1 MILPHRIMDNV
12 KSHLIYTL
20 ALIIIVIVGL
30 PMFQTLFYVL
40 WDGNVILSAIVVFLA
55 IGFFYALP
63 EKIHLDR
70 DGEQMRQFRRDT
82 PDGTYDMKKD
92 AIAFLKSPEF
102 FSDCIAILCLV
113 IAAILIIVAMIM
125 LRIIAPPVMVVIM
138 ENPAILLVIPPAA
151 VILSLTYGL
160 FHLIFTVQVHR
171 DWDETRLHLENEK
184 KMEYTDKKK

>member
-12 KSHLIYTL
+12 KSHLIYTVAL
-20 ALIIIVIVGL
+20 LIIIIVGL
-30 PMFQTLFYVL
+30 PMFQTLFFVL
-40 WDGNVILSAIVVFLA
+40 WDGNVILSSIVVFLA

-63 EKIHLDR
+63 EKVHLDR
-70 DGEQMRQFRRDT
+70 DGEKMRQFRRDV

-102 FSDCIAILCLV
+102 ISDCIAILCLV
-113 IAAILIIVAMIM
+113 IAAIVILAAMIM
-125 LRIIAPPVMVVIM
+125 FRIIT
-138 ENPAILLVIPPAA
+138 PPALIF
-151 VILSLTYGL
+151 ILEKPALLLLIIPASIILALTYGL

-184 KMEYTDKKK
+184 KMEFTYKK

>member
-12 KSHLIYTL
+12 KSHLIYTVAL
-20 ALIIIVIVGL
+20 LIIIIVGL
-30 PMFQTLFYVL
+30 PMFQTLFFVL
-40 WDGNVILSAIVVFLA
+40 WDGNVILSSIVVFLA

-70 DGEQMRQFRRDT
+70 DGEQMRQFRRDV

-102 FSDCIAILCLV
+102 ISDCIAILCLV
-113 IAAILIIVAMIM
+113 IAAIVILAAMIM
-125 LRIIAPPVMVVIM
+125 FRIIT
-138 ENPAILLVIPPAA
+138 PPALIF
-151 VILSLTYGL
+151 ILEKPALLLLIIPASIILALTYGL

-184 KMEYTDKKK
+184 KMEFTYKK

>member
-12 KSHLIYTL
+12 KSHLIYTVAL
-20 ALIIIVIVGL
+20 LIIIIVGL
-30 PMFQTLFYVL
+30 PMFQTLFFVL
-40 WDGNVILSAIVVFLA
+40 WDGNVILSSIVIFLA

-70 DGEQMRQFRRDT
+70 DGEQMRQFRRDV

-102 FSDCIAILCLV
+102 ISDCIAILCLV
-113 IAAILIIVAMIM
+113 IAAIVILAAMIM
-125 LRIIAPPVMVVIM
+125 FRIIT
-138 ENPAILLVIPPAA
+138 PPALIF
-151 VILSLTYGL
+151 ILEKPALLLLIIPASIILALTYGL

-184 KMEYTDKKK
+184 KMEFTYKK

>member
-12 KSHLIYTL
+12 KSHLMYTL

-40 WDGNVILSAIVVFLA
+40 WDGNVILSSIVVFLA

-70 DGEQMRQFRRDT
+70 DGEQMRQFRREV

-102 FSDCIAILCLV
+102 CSDCVAILCLV
-113 IAAILIIVAMIM
+113 VAAIAILAAMIM
-125 LRIIAPPVMVVIM
+125 FRIITPPALIFIL
-138 ENPAILLVIPPAA
+138 EKPALLLLIVPAA

-160 FHLIFTVQVHR
+160 FHVIFTVQVHR

-184 KMEYTDKKK
+184 KMEFTYKK

>member
-1 MILPHRIMDNV
+1 MILPHRILDNV
-12 KSHLIYTL
+12 KSHLIYTV
-20 ALIIIVIVGL
+20 ALLIIVIVGL
-30 PMFQTLFYVL
+30 PMFQTLFFVL
-40 WDGNVILSAIVVFLA
+40 WDGNVILSTIVIFLA

-70 DGEQMRQFRRDT
+70 DGEQMRQFRRDV

-113 IAAILIIVAMIM
+113 IAAILILTAMIM
-125 LRIIAPPVMVVIM
+125 FRIITPPALVFIL
-138 ENPAILLVIPPAA
+138 EKPALLLLIPPAA

-160 FHLIFTVQVHR
+160 FHVIFTVQVHR

-184 KMEYTDKKK
+184 KMEFTYKK

>member
-12 KSHLIYTL
+12 KSHLIYTVAL
-20 ALIIIVIVGL
+20 LIIIIVGL
-30 PMFQTLFYVL
+30 PMFQTLFFVL
-40 WDGNVILSAIVVFLA
+40 WDGNVILSTIVIFLA

-70 DGEQMRQFRRDT
+70 DGEQMRQFRRDV

-113 IAAILIIVAMIM
+113 IAAIVILAAMIM
-125 LRIIAPPVMVVIM
+125 FRIIT
-138 ENPAILLVIPPAA
+138 PPALIF
-151 VILSLTYGL
+151 ILEKPALLLLIIPASIILALTYGL
-160 FHLIFTVQVHR
+160 FHVIFTVQVHR

-184 KMEYTDKKK
+184 KMEFTYKK

>member
-1 MILPHRIMDNV
+1 MILPHRIVDNV
-12 KSHLIYTL
+12 KSHLIYSIAL
-20 ALIIIVIVGL
+20 LIIIIVGL
-30 PMFQTLFYVL
+30 PMFQTLFFVL
-40 WDGNVILSAIVVFLA
+40 WDGNIFLSTLVVFLA

-63 EKIHLDR
+63 EKIRLDR

-92 AIAFLKSPEF
+92 AVAFLKSPEF

-113 IAAILIIVAMIM
+113 IAMIAIIVVMIM
-125 LRIIAPPVMVVIM
+125 MRIIMPPVLVVIM

-151 VILSLTYGL
+151 VILSMTYGL

-171 DWDETRLHLENEK
+171 DWDETRLHLANEK
-184 KMEYTDKKK
+184 KMEYTDKK

>member
-12 KSHLIYTL
+12 KSHLIYTVAL
-20 ALIIIVIVGL
+20 LIIISVGL
-30 PMFQTLFYVL
+30 PMFQTLFFVL
-40 WDGNVILSAIVVFLA
+40 WDGNVILSSIVVFLA

-63 EKIHLDR
+63 EKVHLDR
-70 DGEQMRQFRRDT
+70 DGEKMRQFRRDV

-102 FSDCIAILCLV
+102 ISDCIAILCLV
-113 IAAILIIVAMIM
+113 IAAIVILAAMIM
-125 LRIIAPPVMVVIM
+125 FRIIT
-138 ENPAILLVIPPAA
+138 PPALIF
-151 VILSLTYGL
+151 ILEKPALLLLIIPASIILALTYGL

-184 KMEYTDKKK
+184 KMEFTYKK

>member
-12 KSHLIYTL
+12 KSHLIYTVAL
-20 ALIIIVIVGL
+20 LIIIIVGL
-30 PMFQTLFYVL
+30 PMFQTLFFVL
-40 WDGNVILSAIVVFLA
+40 WDGNVILSSIVIFLA

-70 DGEQMRQFRRDT
+70 DGEQMRQFRRDV

-102 FSDCIAILCLV
+102 ISDCIAILCLV
-113 IAAILIIVAMIM
+113 IAAILILTAMIM
-125 LRIIAPPVMVVIM
+125 LRIITPPALVFILDK
-138 ENPAILLVIPPAA
+138 PALLLLIPPAA

-160 FHLIFTVQVHR
+160 FHVIFTVQVHR

-184 KMEYTDKKK
+184 KMEFTYKK

>member
-1 MILPHRIMDNV
+1 MILPHRILDNV
-12 KSHLIYTL
+12 KSHLMYTL
-20 ALIIIVIVGL
+20 ALLIIIIVGL
-30 PMFQTLFYVL
+30 PMFQTLFFVL
-40 WDGNVILSAIVVFLA
+40 WDGNVILSSIVVFLA

-92 AIAFLKSPEF
+92 AMTFLKSPEF
-102 FSDCIAILCLV
+102 FSDCIAIL
-113 IAAILIIVAMIM
+113 AAMIM
-125 LRIIAPPVMVVIM
+125 FRIIT
-138 ENPAILLVIPPAA
+138 PPALIF
-151 VILSLTYGL
+151 ILEKPALLLLIIPASIILALTYGL

-184 KMEYTDKKK
+184 KMEFTYKK

>member
-12 KSHLIYTL
+12 KSHLIYTVAL
-20 ALIIIVIVGL
+20 LIIIIVGL
-30 PMFQTLFYVL
+30 PMFQTLFFVL
-40 WDGNVILSAIVVFLA
+40 WDGNVILSTIVIFLA

-70 DGEQMRQFRRDT
+70 DGEQMRQFRRDV

-113 IAAILIIVAMIM
+113 IAAILILTAMIM
-125 LRIIAPPVMVVIM
+125 FRIITPPALVFIL
-138 ENPAILLVIPPAA
+138 EKPALLLLIPPAA

-160 FHLIFTVQVHR
+160 FHVIFTVQVHR

-184 KMEYTDKKK
+184 KMEFTYKK

>member
-1 MILPHRIMDNV
+1 MILPHRILDNV
-12 KSHLIYTL
+12 KSHLMYTL
-20 ALIIIVIVGL
+20 ALLIIIIVGL

-40 WDGNVILSAIVVFLA
+40 WDGNVILSSIVVFLA

-70 DGEQMRQFRRDT
+70 DGEQMRQFRRDV
-82 PDGTYDMKKD
+82 PDGTYDMKQD

-102 FSDCIAILCLV
+102 FSDCVAILCLV
-113 IAAILIIVAMIM
+113 IAAIAIIAAMIM
-125 LRIIAPPVMVVIM
+125 FHIITPPALVIIL
-138 ENPAILLVIPPAA
+138 EKPAFLLLIPPAA

-160 FHLIFTVQVHR
+160 FHVIFTVQVHR

-184 KMEYTDKKK
+184 KMEFTYKK